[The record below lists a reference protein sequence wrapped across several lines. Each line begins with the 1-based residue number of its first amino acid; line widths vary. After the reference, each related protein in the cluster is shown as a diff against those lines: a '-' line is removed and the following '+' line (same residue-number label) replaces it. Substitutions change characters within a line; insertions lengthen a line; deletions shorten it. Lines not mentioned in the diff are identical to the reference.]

1 MKDLRGFAVNNYSF
15 PELVEIR
22 DYLKVHQIDNIR
34 AVSVLFPNLA
44 VIRGKRLYE
53 KFALRITENKDLEEV
68 GLTSLRYIEN
78 GNVHI
83 EKNAKLCFSN
93 TINWSAIAP
102 SSNPRLN
109 KIEVKVCATRC
120 VNDANALQIIYFI
133 RSLVVNV
140 QHALISAGISGLPS
154 RHAMNLV
161 KPDFAQPMELAVIRN
176 VSAAV

>member
-34 AVSVLFPNLA
+34 ALSVLFPNLA

-109 KIEVKVCATRC
+109 KIEVKVFATRC
-120 VNDANALQIIYFI
+120 VNALQIKYFI

-140 QHALISAGISGLPS
+140 QYALTFAGTSGLPS